1 MLTKSSKMFTEQIF
15 PIICH
20 KNPNFEL
27 YFFQKRQMRTMRRKW
42 SRIRN
47 LIHESIYAGFDE
59 SRAVSELLGKKYI
72 CPILPARRESNT
84 FPARRRDN
92 DVSQQGRFRL
102 IIAEGRKKKA
112 RVRPINYIINFYIK
126 SCALLLNF
134 TLFYVSQEG
143 SVLRRDISKN
153 SCRWLLL
160 MNPE

>member
-1 MLTKSSKMFTEQIF
+1 MQSICRERKCRRENSFNFLNPDYTEANYFVFVTSLIREENHPGFATWFMKAFTLVLMNQEQSASCWEKN
-15 PIICH
+15 IC
-20 KNPNFEL
+20 
-27 YFFQKRQMRTMRRKW
+27 
-42 SRIRN
+42 S
-47 LIHESIYAGFDE
+47 
-59 SRAVSELLGKKYI
+59 
-72 CPILPARRESNT
+72 ILPARRESNT

-92 DVSQQGRFRL
+92 NVSQQGRFRL

-143 SVLRRDISKN
+143 SVLRTYISKN